1 MSNPIVLATDN
12 TDFANHVRDAL
23 GGTAGRMRWWSDDL
37 RDGINLPGV
46 AAELI
51 AQDPTVVSL
60 GPGLD
65 EEIAIALATLI
76 DQLHPEISVIL
87 VAKSTPELLESAL
100 RAGVRDVVSPD
111 AGQGEIQKAMW
122 RATASAERRRAN
134 LVAEVA
140 SRHVAHEGGKVVSI
154 LAPKGGSGKTA
165 LAVNTA
171 IALAQEGAGR
181 VAIVDLDLLFGDV
194 TNALLL
200 DPEHSIGDALDA
212 SRVDPTT
219 LKVLLTRRSRDVY
232 VLTAPDSPA
241 QGELVTDD
249 LVVKALDALRH
260 EFDFI
265 VVDTAAG
272 LSEITLAAIE
282 QSDELVFIC
291 DMSVSAVRG
300 LDKVINAL
308 GQLGL
313 LSKKRHFVLNR
324 ADSKVGLSVTDVEAA
339 VGMRVDVRIPSSRLV
354 PRSMNEGQPL
364 VESSPKTPV
373 ARSFIEVAQLIAQ
386 SEDEVVKPTG
396 WSRGRRG

>member
-1 MSNPIVLATDN
+1 MNAPVVLATNN

-23 GGTAGRMRWWSDDL
+23 GGDEGRLRFWSDDL
-37 RDGINLPGV
+37 RDGINLNGV
-46 AAELI
+46 VAELV
-51 AQDPTVVSL
+51 AQDPTVIAL

-65 EEIAIALATLI
+65 DDVAISVATLI
-76 DQLHPEISVIL
+76 DQQHPEISVVL

-100 RAGVRDVVSPD
+100 RAGVRDVLAPD
-111 AGQGEIQKAMW
+111 AGQADIQKALW

-140 SRHVAHEGGKVVSI
+140 SAPASAQGGKVVAI

-165 LAVNTA
+165 LTVNTA
-171 IALAQEGAGR
+171 IALAQSGAGR
-181 VAIVDLDLLFGDV
+181 IAIVDLDLLFGDV

-212 SRVDPTT
+212 GRVDATT
-219 LKVLLTRRSRDVY
+219 MKVLLTRRSRDVY

-249 LVVKALDALRH
+249 LVVKALDALRR
-260 EFDFI
+260 EFDYI

-272 LSEITLAAIE
+272 LSEVTLAAIE

-300 LDKVINAL
+300 LHKVITAL

-324 ADSKVGLSVTDVEAA
+324 ADSKVGLSVADVESA

-373 ARSFIEVAQLIAQ
+373 ARSFLDLAELVAGESLNG
-386 SEDEVVKPTG
+386 SKPGG

>member
-1 MSNPIVLATDN
+1 MSDAVVLATDSAE
-12 TDFANHVRDAL
+12 FAAHVGNAL
-23 GGTAGRMRWWSDDL
+23 GADAAGITWWSDDL
-37 RDGINLPGV
+37 RDGVNLE
-46 AAELI
+46 AAVDHMI
-51 AQDPTVVSL
+51 AHDPTVIAI
-60 GPGLD
+60 GPGL
-65 EEIAIALATLI
+65 EEDAAISVASLI
-76 DQLHPEISVIL
+76 DQLHPEISVVL

-100 RAGVRDVVSPD
+100 RAGVRDVIAPD
-111 AGQGEIQKAMW
+111 AGQAEIQKAMW
-122 RATASAERRRAN
+122 RATASAERRRAA
-134 LVAEVA
+134 LIAETVTAPAVA
-140 SRHVAHEGGKVVSI
+140 EGGKVVAVV
-154 LAPKGGSGKTA
+154 APKGGSGKTA
-165 LAVNTA
+165 LAVNA
-171 IALAQEGAGR
+171 ALALQQEGGER

-200 DPEHSIGDALDA
+200 DPEHSIGDALDVG
-212 SRVDPTT
+212 RLDPTT
-219 LKVLLTRRSRDVY
+219 IKVLLTRRSKDLF

-260 EFDFI
+260 EFDYI

-272 LSEITLAAIE
+272 LTEVTLAAIE
-282 QSDELVFIC
+282 VADELIFIC

-300 LDKVINAL
+300 LHKVINAL

-324 ADSKVGLSVTDVEAA
+324 ADSKVGLSVSDVEAA

-364 VESSPKTPV
+364 VESAPKTPV
-373 ARSFIEVAQLIAQ
+373 ARSFIEVAELVAG
-386 SEDEVVKPTG
+386 EEFAVKRSG

>member
-1 MSNPIVLATDN
+1 MSSPVVLATDN
-12 TDFANHVRDAL
+12 SDFANHVRDAL
-23 GGTAGRMRWWSDDL
+23 GGDAGRMRWWSDDL

-46 AAELI
+46 VAELV
-51 AQDPTVVSL
+51 AQDPTVVAL

-65 EEIAIALATLI
+65 DEIAIGVATLI
-76 DQLHPEISVIL
+76 DQHHPEISVIL

-100 RAGVRDVVSPD
+100 RAGVRDVVAPD
-111 AGQGEIQKAMW
+111 AGQSEIQKAMW

-134 LVAEVA
+134 LAAEVGTA
-140 SRHVAHEGGKVVSI
+140 PAIPQGGKVVGVI
-154 LAPKGGSGKTA
+154 APKGGSGKTA

-171 IALAQEGAGR
+171 IALAQAQAGR

-200 DPEHSIGDALDA
+200 DPEHSIGDAIEA
-212 SRVDPTT
+212 SRVDATT

-241 QGELVTDD
+241 QGELVTDA
-249 LVVKALDALRH
+249 LVIKALDALRH
-260 EFDFI
+260 EFDYI

-272 LSEITLAAIE
+272 LTEVTLAAIE

-300 LDKVINAL
+300 LHKVINAL

-313 LSKKRHFVLNR
+313 MSKRRHFVLNR
-324 ADSKVGLSVTDVEAA
+324 ADSKVGLSVADVEAA

-354 PRSMNEGQPL
+354 PRSMNEGRPL
-364 VESSPKTPV
+364 VESSPKAPV
-373 ARSFIEVAQLIAQ
+373 ARSFMDVAELI
-386 SEDEVVKPTG
+386 SETEITPKKSAG